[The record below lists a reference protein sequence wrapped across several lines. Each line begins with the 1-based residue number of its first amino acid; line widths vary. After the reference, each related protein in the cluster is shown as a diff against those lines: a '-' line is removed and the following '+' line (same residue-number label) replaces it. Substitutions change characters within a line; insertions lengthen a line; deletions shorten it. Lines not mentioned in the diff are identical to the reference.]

1 MSDEIRVSA
10 RLRLWQFDAQLGR
23 NVEQAHKR
31 AGAELRDKV
40 KESLNVPGYVRRK
53 KGDVMTKGFVI
64 RKAERVGLRDSSG
77 RFLKGQGGGAA
88 SARTAQGLVAREGE
102 INYDVARSKP
112 GEPPRRQR
120 GDLYKSLT
128 TETKASP
135 RGVSTRVGPDVTV
148 AKKARAL
155 ELGYEP
161 GGLEARPYLAPAA
174 REFRPQFDAIMAR
187 AIRRSTS

>member
-40 KESLNVPGYVRRK
+40 KESLNVPGLVTRNR
-53 KGDVMTKGFVI
+53 GEMITKGFVI
-64 RKAERVGLRDSSG
+64 RKGERVDATVRNP
-77 RFLKGQGGGAA
+77 LK
-88 SARTAQGLVAREGE
+88 ARKDEK
-102 INYDVARSKP
+102 NYDVARSKP

-128 TETKASP
+128 TETKSSP
-135 RGVSTRVGPDVTV
+135 RGVSTRVGPDVSV

-174 REFRPQFDAIMAR
+174 EKFRPQFDAIMAR